1 MNLRSIGKHGL
12 CAMLILLW
20 TSFNSHVQASGNARS
35 KVRTSGRRSFH
46 SRAQAA
52 GNAQASSDTHVSAE
66 MTKGKLNPAESRE
79 GDQVALR
86 LKDDVKSNGDV
97 VLKKGTTITGVVRN
111 VKRAEGKSKASGQ
124 AQSMMEVEWLA
135 PAVQGRASQQLS
147 IALQSVM
154 QVNPI
159 YAHEQE
165 QSSTDGFGPVGG
177 RAASSARS
185 GGGLLGGA
193 ASATTDVAGGATGAL
208 GGVTS
213 TAGAAGSTAA
223 GVSGAASSGVTNST
237 RSSGQ
242 SNAALLSMPSIV
254 AVDQQTTA
262 SLKNTFGMASSTQ
275 LYKVGRGEMI
285 TSGGSKQSV
294 DIFSHL
300 SNDTVITSPSKDFEI
315 SGGAQMQLLVGVDKR

>member
-1 MNLRSIGKHGL
+1 
-12 CAMLILLW
+12 
-20 TSFNSHVQASGNARS
+20 
-35 KVRTSGRRSFH
+35 
-46 SRAQAA
+46 
-52 GNAQASSDTHVSAE
+52 

-193 ASATTDVAGGATGAL
+193 VSATTDVA

-262 SLKNTFGMASSTQ
+262 SLENTFGMASSTQ

>member
-12 CAMLILLW
+12 CAVLILLW

-35 KVRTSGRRSFH
+35 KVRASGRRSFNSH
-46 SRAQAA
+46 AHAQAA
-52 GNAQASSDTHVSAE
+52 GNAQSSSATHVSAE

-124 AQSMMEVEWLA
+124 AQSMMEVEWLV

-165 QSSTDGFGPVGG
+165 QSSADGFGPVGG

-193 ASATTDVAGGATGAL
+193 ASATTDVA

-262 SLKNTFGMASSTQ
+262 SLENTFGMASSTQ

-300 SNDTVITSPSKDFEI
+300 SDDTVITSPSKDFEI
-315 SGGAQMQLLVGVDKR
+315 SSGAQMQLLVGVDKR

>member
-46 SRAQAA
+46 SRTQAA
-52 GNAQASSDTHVSAE
+52 GNAQASSATHVSAE

-193 ASATTDVAGGATGAL
+193 ASATTDVAGG
-208 GGVTS
+208 VTS

-262 SLKNTFGMASSTQ
+262 SLENTFGMASSTQ

-285 TSGGSKQSV
+285 TSGGSRQSV

-315 SGGAQMQLLVGVDKR
+315 SSGAQMQLLVGVDKR

>member
-12 CAMLILLW
+12 CAVLILLW

-35 KVRTSGRRSFH
+35 KVRTSGRRSFNSH
-46 SRAQAA
+46 AHAQAA
-52 GNAQASSDTHVSAE
+52 GNAQSSSATHVSAE

-124 AQSMMEVEWLA
+124 AQSMMEVEWLV
-135 PAVQGRASQQLS
+135 PAVQGRVSQQLS

-165 QSSTDGFGPVGG
+165 QSSADGFGPVGG

-193 ASATTDVAGGATGAL
+193 VSATTDVA

-223 GVSGAASSGVTNST
+223 AVSGAASSGVTNST

-262 SLKNTFGMASSTQ
+262 SLENTFGMASSTQ

-315 SGGAQMQLLVGVDKR
+315 SSGAQMQLLVGVDKR

>member
-12 CAMLILLW
+12 CAVLILLW

-35 KVRTSGRRSFH
+35 KVRTSGRRSFNSH
-46 SRAQAA
+46 AHAQAA
-52 GNAQASSDTHVSAE
+52 GSAQSSSATHVSAE

-165 QSSTDGFGPVGG
+165 QSSTDGFPK
-177 RAASSARS
+177 SC
-185 GGGLLGGA
+185 
-193 ASATTDVAGGATGAL
+193 
-208 GGVTS
+208 
-213 TAGAAGSTAA
+213 
-223 GVSGAASSGVTNST
+223 
-237 RSSGQ
+237 
-242 SNAALLSMPSIV
+242 
-254 AVDQQTTA
+254 
-262 SLKNTFGMASSTQ
+262 
-275 LYKVGRGEMI
+275 
-285 TSGGSKQSV
+285 
-294 DIFSHL
+294 
-300 SNDTVITSPSKDFEI
+300 
-315 SGGAQMQLLVGVDKR
+315 

>member
-12 CAMLILLW
+12 CAVLILLW

-35 KVRTSGRRSFH
+35 KVRTSGRRSFNSH
-46 SRAQAA
+46 AHAQAA
-52 GNAQASSDTHVSAE
+52 GNAQSSSATHVSAE

-124 AQSMMEVEWLA
+124 AQSMMEVEWLV

-165 QSSTDGFGPVGG
+165 QSSADGFGPVGG
-177 RAASSARS
+177 HAASSARS

-193 ASATTDVAGGATGAL
+193 VSATTDVA

-223 GVSGAASSGVTNST
+223 AVSGAASSGVTNST

-262 SLKNTFGMASSTQ
+262 SLENTFGMASSTQ

-315 SGGAQMQLLVGVDKR
+315 SSGAQMQLLVGVDKR

>member
-1 MNLRSIGKHGL
+1 MNLRSSGKHGL
-12 CAMLILLW
+12 CAVLILLW
-20 TSFNSHVQASGNARS
+20 TSFNSHVQASGHARS

-46 SRAQAA
+46 SRTQAA
-52 GNAQASSDTHVSAE
+52 GNAQASSATHVSAE

-165 QSSTDGFGPVGG
+165 QSSADGFGPVGG

-185 GGGLLGGA
+185 G
-193 ASATTDVAGGATGAL
+193 
-208 GGVTS
+208 
-213 TAGAAGSTAA
+213 GAAGSTAA

-262 SLKNTFGMASSTQ
+262 SLENTFGMASSTQ

>member
-12 CAMLILLW
+12 CAVLILLW

-35 KVRTSGRRSFH
+35 KVRTSGRRSFNSH
-46 SRAQAA
+46 AHAQAA
-52 GNAQASSDTHVSAE
+52 GNAQSSSATHVSAE

-124 AQSMMEVEWLA
+124 AQSMMEVEWLV

-193 ASATTDVAGGATGAL
+193 VSATTDVA

-262 SLKNTFGMASSTQ
+262 SLENTFGMASSTQ